1 MFTAFGGHGGK
12 VMRAVIQRVKKAS
25 VSVAEEVL
33 GEINQGFV
41 ILLGIHESDQMA
53 DAEYLARKISKLR
66 VFEDEAGKMNQDLAA
81 VSGSIL
87 SISQFTLYADTKKG
101 NRPSFVKAA
110 RPEVAIPLYEAFNE
124 QLRTLGIPVATG
136 EFGADMAVS
145 LINDGPVTIIID
157 TLDK

>member
-53 DAEYLARKISKLR
+53 DAEYLVRKISKLR

-124 QLRTLGIPVATG
+124 QLRALGIPVATG

>member
-1 MFTAFGGHGGK
+1 
-12 VMRAVIQRVKKAS
+12 MRAVIQRVKQAS
-25 VSVAEEVL
+25 VSVAKETL

-41 ILLGIHESDQMA
+41 VLLGIHETDQA
-53 DAEYLARKISKLR
+53 DDVAYLVRKISKLR
-66 VFEDEAGKMNQDLAA
+66 VFEDESGKMNQDLAA
-81 VSGSIL
+81 VAGSIL

-124 QLRTLGIPVATG
+124 QLRALGIPVATG

>member
-53 DAEYLARKISKLR
+53 DVEYLVRKISKLR

-124 QLRTLGIPVATG
+124 QLRALGIPVATG

>member
-1 MFTAFGGHGGK
+1 
-12 VMRAVIQRVKKAS
+12 MRAVIQRVKNAS

-53 DAEYLARKISKLR
+53 DAEYLVRKISKLR

-124 QLRTLGIPVATG
+124 QLRALGIPVATG